1 MFNHIRLLIGNFF
14 ILLHNLSFKLLEY
27 SFPYEDIILDTQISE
42 DITNATNTEDTE
54 ITEATEDTE
63 ITGTRRLT
71 RRSKNREITAENTEE
86 NIEVKTEKITEE
98 KELNKT
104 IFSYNINKG
113 VDLKRKHNINRI
125 IDTILPYNYGII
137 CLQEVKNIEHYNY
150 LKRKLNYEYGYYSK
164 NKCIL
169 SHYKILKEN
178 TIYYSDL
185 ELYNKN
191 CFLHCS
197 IELNDEV
204 INVLNIH
211 LTNDITFFK
220 QSNEK
225 REITSYIE
233 LNKLSNIMIIGD
245 TNCIDKFD
253 TNDNLYLY
261 KKQQMG
267 ATFPSCFPILS
278 LDKIYTKDVKIL
290 NTKVHE
296 YKLSDHRA
304 ISFSFLL

>member
-14 ILLHNLSFKLLEY
+14 ILVHNLSYKLLEY
-27 SFPYEDIILDTQISE
+27 SFPYEDIINS
-42 DITNATNTEDTE
+42 TNTEETMEEPEE
-54 ITEATEDTE
+54 I
-63 ITGTRRLT
+63 
-71 RRSKNREITAENTEE
+71 
-86 NIEVKTEKITEE
+86 
-98 KELNKT
+98 KEMNKT
-104 IFSYNINKG
+104 IFSYNINNG
-113 VDLKRKHNINRI
+113 LDLKRKNNINRI
-125 IDTILPYNYGII
+125 IDTISTYNYGII
-137 CLQEVKNIEHYNY
+137 CLQEVKNEEHSNY
-150 LKRKLNYEYGYYSK
+150 LKSKLNYEYGYYSK

-169 SHYKILKEN
+169 SNYKIIEEN
-178 TIYYSDL
+178 TIYFSDL

-197 IELNDEV
+197 IQLNEEI

-225 REITSYIE
+225 QEITNYIE
-233 LNKLSNIMIIGD
+233 SNDLSNVMIIGD

-253 TNDNLYLY
+253 KNDNLYMY
-261 KKQQMG
+261 RKHIMG
-267 ATFPSCFPILS
+267 PTFPSCFPILS

-296 YKLSDHRA
+296 YKLSDHNA

>member
-14 ILLHNLSFKLLEY
+14 ILVHNLSIKLLDY
-27 SFPYEDIILDTQISE
+27 SFPYEDIILDTPISE

-54 ITEATEDTE
+54 ITEAIEDTE
-63 ITGTRRLT
+63 IIGVRRLT
-71 RRSKNREITAENTEE
+71 RKSKNREIPEETDEITAEIEE
-86 NIEVKTEKITEE
+86 KTVE

-113 VDLKRKHNINRI
+113 LDMKRKNNINRI

-137 CLQEVKNIEHYNY
+137 CLQEVKNYDHYNY
-150 LKRKLNYEYGYYSK
+150 LKRKLNYEYGYYNK
-164 NKCIL
+164 HKCIL
-169 SHYKILKEN
+169 SNYKIIKEN

-197 IELNDEV
+197 IQLNDEI
-204 INVLNIH
+204 INVFNIH

-225 REITSYIE
+225 QEITNYIE
-233 LNKLSNIMIIGD
+233 FNNLSNVIIIGD

-253 TNDNLYLY
+253 KNDNLYIY
-261 KKQQMG
+261 KKHRMG